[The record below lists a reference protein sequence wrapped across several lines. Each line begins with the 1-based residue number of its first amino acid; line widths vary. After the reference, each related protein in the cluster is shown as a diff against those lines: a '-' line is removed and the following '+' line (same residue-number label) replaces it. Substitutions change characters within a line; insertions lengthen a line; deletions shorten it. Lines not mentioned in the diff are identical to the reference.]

1 MQEALGL
8 RPVTERRGVAALEA
22 GELKA
27 LLARSVPAEDEG
39 RVTGLGYSKLAGE
52 QSGGGFL
59 RETLPGLGP
68 APAAPAPAL
77 PAGPKRP
84 AEAREESREERR
96 ERKAARREA
105 KEARHER
112 KHERRE
118 RREERR

>member
-27 LLARSVPAEDEG
+27 LLARSAPAEDEG
-39 RVTGLGYSKLAGE
+39 RVTGLGYSKLGLE
-52 QSGGGFL
+52 QSEGGQ

-68 APAAPAPAL
+68 APAPPPPPLVGA
-77 PAGPKRP
+77 KRP
-84 AEAREESREERR
+84 AEREESREERR
-96 ERKAARREA
+96 ERKAARKEA
-105 KEARHER
+105 KKEAWHER

-118 RREERR
+118 QREERR